1 MVQLFSLI
9 PVGAFVG
16 IVIMILLYVAIIA
29 CLVIYTLL
37 HSRLFGRSSR
47 LSDGLVEHHGKLG
60 SAAASL
66 SSG

>member
-1 MVQLFSLI
+1 MGHLFSLI

-16 IVIMILLYVAIIA
+16 IVIMILLYIAIIA

-37 HSRLFGRSSR
+37 HSKLFGRSSL
-47 LSDGLVEHHGKLG
+47 LSDGLVDHREKLG

>member
-1 MVQLFSLI
+1 MFHIFKYI

-16 IVIMILLYVAIIA
+16 IVIMILLYIAIIA

-37 HSRLFGRSSR
+37 HSKLFGRSSR
-47 LSDGLVEHHGKLG
+47 ISDGLVEQHKQLE
-60 SAAASL
+60 SAATSL